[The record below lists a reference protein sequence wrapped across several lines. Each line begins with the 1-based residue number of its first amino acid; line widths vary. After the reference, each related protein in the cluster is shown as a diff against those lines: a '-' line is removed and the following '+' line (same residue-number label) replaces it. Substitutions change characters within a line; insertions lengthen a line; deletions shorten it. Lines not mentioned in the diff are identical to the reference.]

1 MKNDDV
7 KISFARDQVNEN
19 VDILFSFSAI
29 PISRSEQLLDHFD
42 KNNE

>member
-7 KISFARDQVNEN
+7 KINLARDQVNEN

-29 PISRSEQLLDHFD
+29 PISRSEHTLDHFD

>member
-19 VDILFSFSAI
+19 VDILFSFSVI
-29 PISRSEQLLDHFD
+29 PISRSE
-42 KNNE
+42 